1 MLISEKTALKWYV
14 MRDLKR
20 PNALLPAYKML
31 QDMGIEVFTPMVD
44 RVAVVGGKRIK
55 KKVPFIPDLLFV
67 HSNQETIDPIVE
79 RFSTFQYRYVRGLYH
94 CCMTVPDL
102 EMQRF
107 IRAVSLGENVVY
119 YKPEEI
125 TPGMVSKRV
134 RILGGTFDGYEG
146 DLLSVKGR
154 RKKRLLVELQGM
166 FAAGVD
172 VSDCEFLELK

>member
-1 MLISEKTALKWYV
+1 
-14 MRDLKR
+14 
-20 PNALLPAYKML
+20 
-31 QDMGIEVFTPMVD
+31 
-44 RVAVVGGKRIK
+44 
-55 KKVPFIPDLLFV
+55 
-67 HSNQETIDPIVE
+67 
-79 RFSTFQYRYVRGLYH
+79 
-94 CCMTVPDL
+94 MTVPDL

-119 YKPEEI
+119 YKPEVI

-134 RILGGTFDGYEG
+134 MILGGTFDGYEG